1 VPHNFFIALP
11 AGIIGTKGVL
21 EPGKDGYL
29 VITAPAQPGDYFF
42 WCDVGSHRF
51 QGMNGTLTV
60 AAAGGGAPGMPRTGG
75 SGLAWDSLLISLVA
89 VLLLTAGVALLGR
102 RQATR

>member
-1 VPHNFFIALP
+1 
-11 AGIIGTKGVL
+11 
-21 EPGKDGYL
+21 
-29 VITAPAQPGDYFF
+29 
-42 WCDVGSHRF
+42 
-51 QGMNGTLTV
+51 MNGTLTV